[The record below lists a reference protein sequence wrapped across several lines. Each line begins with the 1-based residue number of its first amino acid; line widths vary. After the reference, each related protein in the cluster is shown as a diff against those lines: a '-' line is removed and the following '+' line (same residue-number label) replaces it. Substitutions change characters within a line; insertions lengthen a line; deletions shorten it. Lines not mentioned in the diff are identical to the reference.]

1 MRIVTPINVKSRSEL
16 SLEPSLATLAAR
28 TATPGGPMS
37 VIIVT
42 GSGGLIGSQAVT
54 HFASEADVIVGID
67 NNMRAEFFGEE
78 ASTTWV
84 VEDLN
89 ERLENYRHVGLDIRD
104 NAAIDALFAEY
115 SSDISLIVHTAA
127 QPSHDWAARD
137 PHTDF
142 SVNANGTLN
151 LLEAT
156 RQHCPDAPFI
166 FTSTNKVYGDTPNH
180 LPLVELETRWELDP
194 DHEWA
199 EHGIPEEMSVDQC
212 THSLFGASKL
222 AADALVQEYGRYF
235 DMKTAAFRGGCLTG
249 PDHSGAEL
257 HGFLAYLVKCTVIG
271 RPYTV
276 FGYKAKQVRDNIHA
290 SDLISAFDHFYRAP
304 RVAEVYNIGGGRDIN
319 CSMLEAIEI
328 AEKLSGNKLDWTY
341 SDENRIGDHMWY
353 VSDIRRFQN
362 HYPEWKFTHNLQS
375 IMEEIHDKMAE
386 RWLAE
391 GSDA

>member
-1 MRIVTPINVKSRSEL
+1 M
-16 SLEPSLATLAAR
+16 A
-28 TATPGGPMS
+28 

-54 HFASEADVIVGID
+54 HFAAEADTVVGID
-67 NNMRAEFFGEE
+67 NDMRADFFGPE
-78 ASTTWV
+78 ASTNWV
-84 VEDLN
+84 VDDLA
-89 ERLENYRHVGLDIRD
+89 EQLPNYRHVDADIRD
-104 NAAIDALFAEY
+104 TAAMEALFAEY
-115 SSDISLIVHTAA
+115 GSDITLVVHAAA

-142 SVNANGTLN
+142 TVNANGTLN

-156 RQHCPDAPFI
+156 RRHAPDAVFV
-166 FTSTNKVYGDTPNH
+166 FTSTNKVYGDTPNR
-180 LPLVELETRWELDP
+180 LPLVELDMRWELDP
-194 DHEWA
+194 DHPWA
-199 EHGIPEEMSVDQC
+199 DFGIPEEMSVDQS

-235 DMKTAAFRGGCLTG
+235 DMKTACFRGGCLTG

-290 SDLISAFDHFYRAP
+290 SDLISAFDHFYRRP
-304 RVAEVYNIGGGRDIN
+304 RVAEVYNIGGGPAIN

-328 AEKLSGNKLDWTY
+328 SERLSGRKLDWTY
-341 SDENRIGDHMWY
+341 SDENRIGDHIWY

-362 HYPEWKFTHNLQS
+362 HYPEWSFTYDLEA
-375 IMEEIHDKMAE
+375 IMVEIHDKMAE

-391 GSDA
+391 A